1 VATGKPWN
9 AFNRYRGG
17 FRSTVTLNDQAGR
30 AVGALPVL
38 VTHES
43 YPGHHTEHCLEEA
56 FLVRGRGHGEHC
68 IALVNTPQCLVSEGL
83 GERALDAV
91 LGAGWGEWT
100 AEILAEQG
108 VRLEG
113 ELTERLHAQ
122 ITRLLP
128 ARQDA
133 ALLLHDRGADV
144 DEVTGYLQHWL
155 LLPRDRAEHMV
166 RFLTDPLWR
175 AYTVTYIEGARL
187 VGEWLAARPAAEPVA
202 DRFGR
207 LLREPKLPADLRAD
221 LPATAAG
228 AQG

>member
-1 VATGKPWN
+1 
-9 AFNRYRGG
+9 
-17 FRSTVTLNDQAGR
+17 
-30 AVGALPVL
+30 
-38 VTHES
+38 
-43 YPGHHTEHCLEEA
+43 
-56 FLVRGRGHGEHC
+56 
-68 IALVNTPQCLVSEGL
+68 
-83 GERALDAV
+83 V